1 MSVPL
6 VADWADAA
14 PSCAFA
20 LFRIRFA
27 GLLCG
32 CEAVPR
38 IVVVHVERCAQIGQ
52 LGIVEPLVLQV
63 PVHGFCGCQR
73 QRRVDAREG
82 RALALGASGAGG
94 GQVEFGDGAFH
105 DDVACG
111 VPARNVHVRAG
122 VEVQEHVVQHDVQ
135 IGASEFGRFRGVEAR
150 ERCGVEADV
159 KAVGGQRGIAHGER
173 AQARERS
180 VHEAQVHEQR
190 VFRKVERLAGKRL
203 DGFDGHDAPLNEC
216 ACAKRVLAS
225 RRLLPSSLPA
235 V

>member
-6 VADWADAA
+6 VADLGRRGSVLRVRPSSRSPLPNSFCGPPLRLRGGTTDRGRPCRTVRADRPARHRRAPRPAGTGTRFLRLPAAA
-14 PSCAFA
+14 P
-20 LFRIRFA
+20 R
-27 GLLCG
+27 
-32 CEAVPR
+32 
-38 IVVVHVERCAQIGQ
+38 RCARGSRA
-52 LGIVEPLVLQV
+52 G
-63 PVHGFCGCQR
+63 
-73 QRRVDAREG
+73 AR
-82 RALALGASGAGG
+82 ASGAGG

-135 IGASEFGRFRGVEAR
+135 VGASEFGRFRGVEAR

-190 VFRKVERLAGKRL
+190 VFARSSAWR
-203 DGFDGHDAPLNEC
+203 
-216 ACAKRVLAS
+216 AS
-225 RRLLPSSLPA
+225 GSTASTA
-235 V
+235 